1 VQKLSFEM
9 PIYTYQI
16 DFLGHVSNIVYIQWM
31 EVGRLRLMEAVGM
44 PVHQIAKQGFA
55 PVLLHTEIKYQHPLK
70 MGDSVRIDLWL
81 SELKRVSA
89 RLEFRFFNQDSVAVA
104 SGSQRG
110 AFIDLQT
117 MNPRRLRLE
126 EQQILET
133 FLLANIE
140 AT

>member
-1 VQKLSFEM
+1 M

-16 DFLGHVSNIVYIQWM
+16 DFLGHVSNIVYVQWM
-31 EVGRLRLMEAVGM
+31 EVGRLKLMEAVGM

-70 MGDSVRIDLWL
+70 MGDSVHVDLWL

-104 SGSQRG
+104 CGSQRG
-110 AFIDLQT
+110 AFLDLKT
-117 MNPRRLRLE
+117 MHPRRLQPE
-126 EQQILET
+126 EQQVLKT
-133 FLLANIE
+133 FLFASADSTRNL
-140 AT
+140 